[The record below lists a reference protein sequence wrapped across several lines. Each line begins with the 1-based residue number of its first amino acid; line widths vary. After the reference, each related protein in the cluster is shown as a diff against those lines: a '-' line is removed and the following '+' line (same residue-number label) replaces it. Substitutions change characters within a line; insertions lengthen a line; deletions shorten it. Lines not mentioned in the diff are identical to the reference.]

1 MNRKSF
7 LKTSALGMGALFQMP
22 FSGEHFS
29 ASEMYEAFNRN
40 VSTGRMYDVLIIGG
54 SFAGLSAAMG
64 LGRCLRSVLVID
76 EGLARNRTSP
86 SANNLFSRDGQNP
99 EIVRSE
105 AKEQLQQYKEYLSI
119 ISGSVEA
126 TSQEDD
132 TFEIQHADGSVYKAK
147 HIVFASGV
155 TDNLQEIDG
164 LKELW
169 GRGVYHCPY
178 CHGWENRGK
187 KTVVIG
193 EGARLLG
200 FASNITNWTDNITY
214 FSQGEALNLPNE
226 TVYMLRGF
234 GLVIREEKV
243 DQISKRD
250 DEIHIRLAGQ
260 DEYEIFEACY
270 APGIVRANSTL
281 AESLGCEMR
290 DNGSIE
296 VDERYQS
303 SVANVYAIGDVSS
316 RSNGQVIHAAYS
328 GNVVAAA
335 INRKIIQARFSSS

>member
-40 VSTGRMYDVLIIGG
+40 ASTGQVYDVLIIGG

-99 EIVRSE
+99 GAIRNE
-105 AKEQLQQYKEYLSI
+105 AKSQLQQYKEYLSMVN
-119 ISGSVEA
+119 GRVEA
-126 TSQEDD
+126 ISQEDD
-132 TFEIQHADGSVYKAK
+132 IFEVQHADGSVYNAK

-200 FASNITNWTDNITY
+200 FAGNITNWTDNVTY
-214 FSQGEALNLPNE
+214 FSRGEPLHLPKE
-226 TVYMLRGF
+226 TVDMLRGF

-243 DQISKRD
+243 EQISKTN
-250 DEIHIRLAGQ
+250 DEIYIRLAGQ
-260 DEYEIFEACY
+260 DNYEIFEACY
-270 APGIVRANSTL
+270 APGIVRANSKL

-290 DNGSIE
+290 DNGSFE
-296 VDERYQS
+296 VNESYES
-303 SVANVYAIGDVSS
+303 SVVSVYAIGDISS

-335 INRKIIQARFSSS
+335 INRKMIQARFSSS